1 MGKKRKKTKHSSKI
15 NIKLPAR
22 IFGKMKIKPSN
33 LQITSKQK
41 AAACEVRDCEL
52 PKLIAL
58 LADVATGIWRIENKF
73 SDVDIDG
80 LPDEIKKAHRHHES
94 ICDMLKNAK
103 VEIRNHTG
111 EKFPQGNPALKVV
124 AFQPTPSVQYEV
136 IAETIKPTIYYNGRL
151 IQKGQVIV
159 ETPQSKNSNEK
170 LTNANS
176 GSGTSSKP
184 NDKNSAKRSGEK
196 TAKIKKPKDIGKNE
210 GRNKK

>member
-1 MGKKRKKTKHSSKI
+1 M
-15 NIKLPAR
+15 
-22 IFGKMKIKPSN
+22 
-33 LQITSKQK
+33 QITSKQK
-41 AAACEVRDCEL
+41 VAACEVRDCEL

-58 LADVATGIWRIENKF
+58 LADVATGIWRIKNKF

-103 VEIRNHTG
+103 VEIRDHTG
-111 EKFPQGNPALKVV
+111 EKFPQGNPALKVI

-136 IAETIKPTIYYNGRL
+136 IAETIKPTIYYNGEL
-151 IQKGQVIV
+151 IQMGQVIV
-159 ETPQSKNSNEK
+159 EIPQSTEPNEK

-176 GSGTSSKP
+176 CSDTSSKP

-196 TAKIKKPKDIGKNE
+196 NAKTERPKGA
-210 GRNKK
+210 

>member
-1 MGKKRKKTKHSSKI
+1 MGQKSRNKKAKHPKRNKI
-15 NIKLPAR
+15 NLLSNLSWNT
-22 IFGKMKIKPSN
+22 KPSN

-41 AAACEVRDCEL
+41 DATCEVRDCEL
-52 PKLIAL
+52 PKLIGL
-58 LADVATGIWRIENKF
+58 LADIATGIWRIKKKF
-73 SDVDIDG
+73 SAVKIDD

-103 VEIRNHTG
+103 VEIRDHTG
-111 EKFPQGNPALKVV
+111 EKFPQGNPALKVI

-151 IQKGQVIV
+151 IQMGQVIV

-170 LTNANS
+170 LSSANS
-176 GSGTSSKP
+176 SSGTSSKP

-196 TAKIKKPKDIGKNE
+196 TAKIEKPKDIDKNKE
-210 GRNKK
+210 RNTK

>member
-1 MGKKRKKTKHSSKI
+1 MGQNSRDKKAKHPKRNKI
-15 NIKLPAR
+15 NLLSNLSWNL
-22 IFGKMKIKPSN
+22 KPSN

-41 AAACEVRDCEL
+41 VAACKVRDCEL

-58 LADVATGIWRIENKF
+58 LADVATGIWRIKNKF

-103 VEIRNHTG
+103 VEIRDHTG
-111 EKFPQGNPALKVV
+111 EKFPQGNPALKVI

-151 IQKGQVIV
+151 IQMGQVIV

-170 LTNANS
+170 LSSANS
-176 GSGTSSKP
+176 SSDRTSKQNNKDLAKNTEQSAKTENP
-184 NDKNSAKRSGEK
+184 QDIDKNKE
-196 TAKIKKPKDIGKNE
+196 
-210 GRNKK
+210 RNKK